1 MTWLY
6 NHRMAVL
13 GFTVSTAFLP
23 FQLEGD
29 FVPRW
34 AVIAV
39 GIPLVSKLD
48 PRALSEPIWLLLGF
62 LLFVCAISL
71 VQSPF
76 FLVGMNDMVFV
87 VILSLAFLMG
97 AGLETVDDLMAGLGY
112 GVAATAALVSIQ
124 YFSQWS
130 PFPVGSISPAGLF
143 YNSEVM
149 GEFSSLVLVWMVA
162 KRRYVLGAAA
172 AVALALSFS
181 RIGLAAAVI
190 GAVVAWRPRMRV
202 LLPLIAAVLVA
213 GVALLIFT
221 KFSSSFHRVILWG
234 ATAMSFTPLGRGLG
248 WASLAFPEE
257 EFSHSDALQAIV
269 ELGIGGL
276 ALLLI
281 PIAAF
286 RGKRAGHAEHAL
298 FAAVLVEVLVSF
310 PLHFP
315 ASGFVAAVVAG
326 FMAGLGPDVRS
337 LPFVRY
343 PSDELRHVRWGD
355 AEDGR
360 DGFGQRL
367 GGMVSVR
374 SVSPKFEA
382 LRSRSTRSIGDA

>member
-1 MTWLY
+1 MTWFY

-13 GFTVSTAFLP
+13 GFAVSTAYLP

-34 AVIAV
+34 AAIAV

-76 FLVGMNDMVFV
+76 FLVGMNDMIFV

-97 AGLETVDDLMAGLGY
+97 AGLETIDDLMLGIGTGLGLSAGL
-112 GVAATAALVSIQ
+112 VAVQ
-124 YFSQWS
+124 YFGQWS
-130 PFPVGSISPAGLF
+130 PFPVGSVSPGGLF
-143 YNSEVM
+143 FNSEVM
-149 GEFSSLVLVWMVA
+149 GEFAALVLVWAVA
-162 KRRYVLGAAA
+162 KRNILIGIAAS
-172 AVALALSFS
+172 VALALSFS
-181 RIGLAAAVI
+181 RVGLGAAAI
-190 GAVVAWRPRMRV
+190 GILAVWRPRLRV
-202 LLPLIAAVLVA
+202 LLPMLSTILVA
-213 GVALLIFT
+213 GLTLLLFT

-234 ATAMSFTPLGRGLG
+234 ATVMSFTPLGHGLG

-257 EFSHSDALQAIV
+257 EFSHSDALQAIA

-286 RGKRAGHAEHAL
+286 RGKRAGHAQHAL
-298 FAAVLVEVLVSF
+298 FVAILVEVFVSF

-326 FMAGLGPDVRS
+326 FMVGLGPGVRR

-343 PSDELRHVRWGD
+343 PSDELRHVRWD
-355 AEDGR
+355 HAQDGNG
-360 DGFGQRL
+360 GFGERL
-367 GGMVSVR
+367 GGLVSVR

-382 LRSRSTRSIGDA
+382 LRSRSTRVTGET